1 MVGVD
6 SLLRDRYRLDRKVA
20 GGGMGTVFAATDQK
34 LNRQVAIKILAD
46 HLADDGSFVERFRR
60 EARAVA
66 GLGHPNIANVYDY
79 GEEDGCHFIVME
91 LAPGRDLARVLREE
105 GPLAPN
111 RVVPIVTQICAAL
124 GHAHAAGIV
133 HRDVKPANVIL
144 NDADGVKVT
153 DFGIARAA
161 GDSKLTMT
169 GSVLGTAHYV
179 SPEQANGA
187 PLTPSSDIYS
197 LGIVTYELLTGA
209 LPFTGESLMAVAMR
223 HISEDVPAPSDLNPD
238 VPADLDDVVRRATRK
253 DPGERFADAAEMAVA
268 LSGALDTAPVAAG
281 GTVPFGALDA
291 AQTEQTVWPI
301 PGDRWDPVALG
312 RKVVI
317 VFAGLALIALM
328 LVAWR
333 LASSPEPGT
342 RPAARQSQ
350 PTEERSEAPEG
361 ETIDI
366 TQAVLGSEVGE
377 IQAILD
383 EFGIPHTT
391 EVLEGEELF
400 AFLQDNEISLEDA
413 DPGEV
418 VGTDPPIGSQNV
430 PVDETITLFVS
441 GGIDFDDDDHDKG
454 PSGHL
459 DHPDKG
465 KGHDKRDKHE
475 EEDD

>member
-1 MVGVD
+1 VVGVD
-6 SLLRDRYRLDRKVA
+6 SLLRDRYHLDRKVA

-34 LNRQVAIKILAD
+34 LNREVAIKILAD
-46 HLADDGSFVERFRR
+46 HLADDESFVERFRR

-79 GEEDGCHFIVME
+79 GEDGGCHFIVME

-105 GPLAPN
+105 GPLEPK
-111 RVVPIVTQICAAL
+111 RVVPIVMQICAAL

-144 NDADGVKVT
+144 DDAGGVKVT

-223 HISEDVPAPSDLNPD
+223 HVSEDVPAPSHLNPD
-238 VPADLDDVVRRATRK
+238 VPAELDEVVRRATKKEPR
-253 DPGERFADAAEMAVA
+253 ERFADALEMAAA
-268 LSGALDTAPVAAG
+268 LSGTLDTEPVPAG
-281 GTVPFGALDA
+281 GTVPFGALGA
-291 AQTEQTVWPI
+291 ADTEQTVWPI

-312 RKVVI
+312 RKVVM
-317 VFAGLALIALM
+317 VFAGLALIALV
-328 LVAWR
+328 LLAWR

-342 RPAARQSQ
+342 QPTARQSQ
-350 PTEERSEAPEG
+350 PAQDSSEEPEG
-361 ETIDI
+361 GTIMIPETIIGADI
-366 TQAVLGSEVGE
+366 EEVE
-377 IQAILD
+377 AALD
-383 EFGIPHTT
+383 NKGATHVT
-391 EVLEGEELF
+391 ETLEGEALL
-400 AFLQDNEISLEDA
+400 AFLEARDVSPHHA
-413 DPGEV
+413 GE
-418 VGTDPPIGSQNV
+418 GELIGIDPPFGTTV
-430 PVDETITLFVS
+430 PIEETITLFVS
-441 GGIDFDDDDHDKG
+441 GGLVFDDDDEDPKG
-454 PSGHL
+454 
-459 DHPDKG
+459 KA
-465 KGHDKRDKHE
+465 KGHDKKDRDE
-475 EEDD
+475 EEGD